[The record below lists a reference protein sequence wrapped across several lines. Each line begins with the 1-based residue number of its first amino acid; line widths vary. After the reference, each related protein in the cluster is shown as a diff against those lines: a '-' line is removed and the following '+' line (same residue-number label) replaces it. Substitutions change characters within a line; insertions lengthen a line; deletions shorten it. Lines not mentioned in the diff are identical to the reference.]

1 MLEEARWLE
10 YAQRLAGERR
20 GALRGDDGRVAP
32 VVFAAATRGGARA
45 LGLDCGEIA
54 AGLWAD
60 LTLVD
65 LDHPS
70 LAFTEPEALLDALV
84 FGAADGAVA
93 GGCVGGRWSSC

>member
-1 MLEEARWLE
+1 
-10 YAQRLAGERR
+10 
-20 GALRGDDGRVAP
+20 VAP